1 MYQMKTSSSLKVCNQ
16 FESKLGLQQ
25 ESQERL
31 NSSSMALFSKVW
43 FGP

>member
-25 ESQERL
+25 ESQVTRIKNL
-31 NSSSMALFSKVW
+31 QQNQIRI
-43 FGP
+43 